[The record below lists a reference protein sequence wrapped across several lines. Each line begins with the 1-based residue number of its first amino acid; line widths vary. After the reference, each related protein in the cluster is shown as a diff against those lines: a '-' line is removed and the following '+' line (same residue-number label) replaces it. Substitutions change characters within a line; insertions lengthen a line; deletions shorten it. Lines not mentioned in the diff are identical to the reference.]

1 MRISD
6 WSSDVCSSDL
16 ARGRSVTARDPAF
29 RCSSASRLRD
39 EPAAG
44 TASTVRAFLLIEHS
58 GPWGVDALRDARLP
72 EGLGG
77 AVTGAAKAAKVR
89 PLLIRR
95 AGRRAPAEGVR
106 VFAAF
111 AVDRKSVVSG
121 KRVSVRVNIG
131 GSRILKQK
139 DKH

>member
-77 AVTGAAKAAKVR
+77 AVTGAAKAAER
-89 PLLIRR
+89 SEE
-95 AGRRAPAEGVR
+95 GRGGKEGVR
-106 VFAAF
+106 TGET
-111 AVDRKSVVSG
+111 R
-121 KRVSVRVNIG
+121 
-131 GSRILKQK
+131 GST
-139 DKH
+139 DN